1 MRLLIGLVVT
11 GLLSACAGPRVEKQM
26 DDDWFLRADFTYWE
40 ANPAFAFSPN
50 QDTSMMHLKN
60 KVIYDGNPYQLVIA
74 DKGWSAD
81 KNCGYKSI
89 QDRVIALNQ
98 WVNLQCHYDKAMY
111 IDTPIQRPFEF
122 KPKHTGEYLFE
133 VKLENGAPTQLRI
146 SAIKSKSSTGTNKVN
161 RLF

>member
-1 MRLLIGLVVT
+1 MRVLIGLVVT
-11 GLLSACAGPRVEKQM
+11 GLLSACAGPRVAEQI
-26 DDDWFLRADFTYWE
+26 DQGWYLRADFTYWE
-40 ANPAFAFSPN
+40 ANPAFAFSLN
-50 QDTSMMHLKN
+50 QEASIMQLKN

-81 KNCGYKSI
+81 KNCGYNSAK
-89 QDRVIALNQ
+89 DRVITLNQ
-98 WVNLQCHYDKAMY
+98 WVNLQCHYDKATY

-133 VKLENGAPTQLRI
+133 VKLVNGAPAQLRI
-146 SAIKSKSSTGTNKVN
+146 SAIQSKLSTSAQSVN